1 VFHEGRHELKRDLRV
16 AWWPGHSTGR
26 YAGSTWYA
34 EEFGVDVEEHCVA
47 QVNCDSPGAVD
58 ATEFEDMVVWMSE
71 ADALCTGAIADV
83 AGKEGREHRPGRAG
97 DYSFNNLGVTGL
109 LMLSSNIP
117 REVRDARGYHAVGG
131 CGGHS
136 DAWHLSTDTLDKADP
151 EVLVRDVRVYA
162 TVLARLLRPE
172 VVPLD
177 FRDAVERHRE
187 VLDDYQATAGD
198 EFDLSPVREELEAVG
213 DALDGFYDAVDAG
226 EIPPREANEA
236 LKAVERRLVRVS
248 YVSEG
253 RFEQDPALGR
263 PPYPRLAPAT
273 ELPEL
278 SGDDYRFTE
287 VHLERARNDVRA
299 ELRAALDALP

>member
-1 VFHEGRHELKRDLRV
+1 V
-16 AWWPGHSTGR
+16 T
-26 YAGSTWYA
+26 
-34 EEFGVDVEEHCVA
+34 
-47 QVNCDSPGAVD
+47 
-58 ATEFEDMVVWMSE
+58 
-71 ADALCTGAIADV
+71 AL
-83 AGKEGREHRPGRAG
+83 
-97 DYSFNNLGVTGL
+97 F
-109 LMLSSNIP
+109 MLSSNIP
-117 REVRDARGYHAVGG
+117 REVREARGYHPIGG
-131 CGGHS
+131 SGGNS
-136 DAWHLSTDTLDKADP
+136 NAWHLSTDTLDKADP
-151 EVLVRDVRVYA
+151 DVLVRDVRVYA